1 LLSEVFESLSPRTL
15 KENKEREMKKFKEL
29 VTVGIIGLAIIFI
42 SAPVAYSQADKEI
55 LLKKEAQA
63 EVAADSDSYVIGSE
77 DVLYIH
83 VWGEETTLSKQ
94 VTVRMD
100 GKISMPLVD
109 DIQATGLTP
118 LQLKGKL
125 TERLKDFVEAPNV
138 TVIVME
144 ANSFKVYISGQV
156 KTPGV
161 LRLRTETSLAQAIS
175 MVGGLTE
182 WANQSKIIVIRKED
196 GKEKQFTINY
206 KKIINGKDLKSNIIL
221 KAGDTIIVP

>member
-1 LLSEVFESLSPRTL
+1 
-15 KENKEREMKKFKEL
+15 MKKIFSMGVITGCAVL
-29 VTVGIIGLAIIFI
+29 MFI
-42 SAPVAYSQADKEI
+42 SMAYPQADKEI

-63 EVAADSDSYVIGSE
+63 EIPADSDSYIIGSE

-83 VWGEETTLSKQ
+83 VWGEDKTLSKQ
-94 VTVRMD
+94 ITVRID

-109 DIQATGLTP
+109 DIQAAGLTP

-144 ANSFKVYISGQV
+144 ANSFKVYFSGQV

-161 LRLRTETSLAQAIS
+161 LRLRTETSIAQAIS
-175 MVGGLTE
+175 MVGGFTD
-182 WANQSKIIVIRKED
+182 WANQSKIIIIRRED
-196 GKEKQFTINY
+196 GKEKRFTVNY
-206 KKIINGKDLKSNIIL
+206 KKIISGKDLQSNIIL
-221 KAGDTIIVP
+221 KSGDTIIVP

>member
-1 LLSEVFESLSPRTL
+1 
-15 KENKEREMKKFKEL
+15 MKKIL
-29 VTVGIIGLAIIFI
+29 SMGVITGCVVLILI
-42 SAPVAYSQADKEI
+42 SMAYPQADKEI

-63 EVAADSDSYVIGSE
+63 EIPADSDSYIIGSE

-83 VWGEETTLSKQ
+83 VWGEDKTLSKQ
-94 VTVRMD
+94 ITVRID

-109 DIQATGLTP
+109 DIQAAGLTP

-144 ANSFKVYISGQV
+144 ANSFKVYFSGQV

-161 LRLRTETSLAQAIS
+161 LRLRTETSIAQAIS
-175 MVGGLTE
+175 MVGGFTD
-182 WANQSKIIVIRKED
+182 WANQSKIIIIRRED
-196 GKEKQFTINY
+196 GKEKRFTVNY
-206 KKIINGKDLKSNIIL
+206 KKIISGKDLQSNIIL
-221 KAGDTIIVP
+221 KSGDTIIVP